1 MKSVYLLLLVFIL
14 TYPSF
19 AQRNVSMKN
28 LWTKPQVH
36 VLFEGYIISFTIK
49 DIDRALSLLAETGDT
64 SYGLSCGLDTTKNYS
79 VELYSGNHME
89 YHNMLQLL
97 LQNGIG
103 VFLLLSGHAYI
114 ESSKNKKVQE
124 VTMNILPPTGNEPEV
139 YVLFYDPDTGARIFT
154 GKMTTAMYGKDMG
167 ID

>member
-1 MKSVYLLLLVFIL
+1 MKSICLLLLVLIPV
-14 TYPSF
+14 YPAF
-19 AQRNVSMKN
+19 AQRNVPMKN
-28 LWTKPQVH
+28 LWTRPQVH
-36 VLFEGYIISFTIK
+36 VLFEGYTVSFTIK
-49 DIDRALSLLAETGDT
+49 DINKALSLLAETGDT
-64 SYGLSCGLDTTKNYS
+64 SYGLSYGLDTAKNYS

-89 YHNMLQLL
+89 YHNMLQPL

-114 ESSKNKKVQE
+114 EDPKNKKVKE

-154 GKMTTAMYGKDMG
+154 GKMAVAMYGKDLG